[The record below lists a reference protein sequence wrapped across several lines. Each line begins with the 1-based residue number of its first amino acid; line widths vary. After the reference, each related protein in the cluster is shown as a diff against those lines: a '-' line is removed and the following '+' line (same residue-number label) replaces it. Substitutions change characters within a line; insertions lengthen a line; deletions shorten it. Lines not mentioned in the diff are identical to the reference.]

1 MIDSSMLPDFI
12 VEAAEHLEEMESS
25 LLRLE
30 QDYEDKEVMDE
41 IFRSIHTIKGALN
54 LSVLIGS
61 RNCLINWKI
70 CLILSAG
77 TNSP

>member
-30 QDYEDKEVMDE
+30 QDYEDFTKDVKREDDISLLLLE
-41 IFRSIHTIKGALN
+41 FTEPG
-54 LSVLIGS
+54 
-61 RNCLINWKI
+61 
-70 CLILSAG
+70 
-77 TNSP
+77 NSNG